1 MDGSAEESDEWGEHT
16 KIPIVQSTPK
26 ATPVKSP
33 ESGAQVQEQVQQA
46 FLQVMEAQVKHQV
59 ERTGIRKC
67 YKCGDSDTSRTS
79 AQERK

>member
-16 KIPIVQSTPK
+16 KIPVVQSTPK

-46 FLQVMEAQVKHQV
+46 FLQVTEAQVKHQV
-59 ERTGIRKC
+59 ERTGIRKY
-67 YKCGDSDTSRTS
+67 YKYGDSDTSRTS
-79 AQERK
+79 AQKRK